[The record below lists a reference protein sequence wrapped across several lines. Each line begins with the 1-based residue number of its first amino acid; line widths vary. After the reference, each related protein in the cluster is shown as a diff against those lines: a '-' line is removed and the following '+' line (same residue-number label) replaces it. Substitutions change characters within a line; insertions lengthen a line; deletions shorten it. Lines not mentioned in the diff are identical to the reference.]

1 MRAIDLFCGGGGAG
15 LAMRQ
20 AGYLPL
26 GVDTDAEALAVYRQA
41 AGETFRGDVTGLDP
55 LAVWGERPSPDL
67 LWASPPCQPWS
78 EGRRN
83 QGLLWGFETPE
94 GQLLLEPLRWAQ
106 ALNPH
111 WVVVENVD
119 GLPDEMLVP
128 LVEGLQALYPHVSV
142 LRLNARD
149 WLPQNRGHV
158 FVVAGA
164 SPVPVPAGQGG
175 KTFAEIADGRG
186 AEPVQVNHLRYALRK
201 RYAVPVVTLD
211 GVLPTVATRP
221 YSQRWTAFVMTEPG
235 CLRFPTFLEAA
246 RAQGFPD
253 DHPLHELHRRHPAVA
268 WRLLGNAVPVALA
281 QTLLSTIGVLD
292 FAKQTFDMV
301 R

>member
-1 MRAIDLFCGGGGAG
+1 MKALDLFCGCGGAG

-20 AGYLPL
+20 AGVQDVV
-26 GVDTDAEALAVYRQA
+26 GVDLDTEALAIYSQVV
-41 AGETFRGDVTGLDP
+41 GEVVQGDVTKLEPSG
-55 LAVWGERPSPDL
+55 VISRSPDL

-83 QGLLWGFETPE
+83 RGLPWGFDTPE
-94 GQLLLEPLRWAQ
+94 GQLLLEPLRWAK

-128 LVEGLQALYPHVSV
+128 LVEGLQALYPHVTI
-142 LRLNARD
+142 LRLNAEN
-149 WLPQNRGHV
+149 WLPQKRGHV
-158 FVVAGA
+158 FVAAGA
-164 SPVPVPAGQGG
+164 SPVPVPAGPGG

-186 AEPVQVNHLRYALRK
+186 AEPVQVNHLRYAIRK

-221 YSQRWTAFVMTEPG
+221 YSQRWTAFVMTQPG

-246 RAQGFPD
+246 RAQGFSD
-253 DHPLHELHRRHPAVA
+253 DHPLHDLYRQRPAAA
-268 WRLLGNAVPVALA
+268 WRLLGNAVPVVLA
-281 QTLLSTIGVLD
+281 KAVVDAVL
-292 FAKQTFDMV
+292 A
-301 R
+301 

>member
-1 MRAIDLFCGGGGAG
+1 
-15 LAMRQ
+15 
-20 AGYLPL
+20 
-26 GVDTDAEALAVYRQA
+26 
-41 AGETFRGDVTGLDP
+41 
-55 LAVWGERPSPDL
+55 
-67 LWASPPCQPWS
+67 
-78 EGRRN
+78 
-83 QGLLWGFETPE
+83 LLWGFETPE

-158 FVVAGA
+158 FVVGGPGPGPA
-164 SPVPVPAGQGG
+164 PVGTGG
-175 KTFAEIADGRG
+175 KRFAEIADGRG

-211 GVLPTVATRP
+211 DVLPTVATRP

-253 DHPLHELHRRHPAVA
+253 DHPLHELHQRHPAIA

-281 QTLLSTIGVLD
+281 QALLTTIV
-292 FAKQTFDMV
+292 V
-301 R
+301 SEVNR